1 MNNLNQRENPM
12 LYWLSKIGDFC
23 ALSAVWILL
32 CLPVLTII
40 PACISLFD
48 SVAHCIHGDEEGPVS
63 RFFRTLKNELLRG
76 IGLSAVCLVVGYG
89 LFCGYNI
96 LYQMSKENP
105 ALAGYALVY
114 LFSMLIPLS
123 ILVWLIPVESRFA
136 HSFLGLFRASAVYA
150 ISHLPTT
157 LLLLAILTIAIVLVL
172 MVPVLALLVPAIA
185 VTIQCWLIERVF
197 SKYIPQEEATDD

>member
-12 LYWLSKIGDFC
+12 LYWFSKIGDLC

-48 SVAHCIHGDEEGPVS
+48 SVAHCIHGTEEGPVR
-63 RFFRTLKNELLRG
+63 RFFRTLKSELLRG
-76 IGLSAVCLVVGYG
+76 IGLSAVCLIVGYG

-114 LFSMLIPLS
+114 LFSLLIPIS
-123 ILVWLIPVESRFA
+123 VLVWLVPVESRFA

-150 ISHLPTT
+150 ICHLPTT
-157 LLLLAILTIAIVLVL
+157 LILLAILAIAILLVL
-172 MVPVLALLVPAIA
+172 MIPILALLVPAIA
-185 VTIQCWLIERVF
+185 ATVQCWLIERVF
-197 SKYIPQEEATDD
+197 AKYIPQEDKADD